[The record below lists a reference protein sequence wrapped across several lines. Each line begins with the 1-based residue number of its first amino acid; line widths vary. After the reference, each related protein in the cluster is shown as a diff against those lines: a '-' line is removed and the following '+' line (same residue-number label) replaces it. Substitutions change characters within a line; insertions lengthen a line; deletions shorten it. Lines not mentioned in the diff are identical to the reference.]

1 MRPNTNIK
9 ILFQKVVADTN
20 PRMDK
25 FVLND
30 VLNTYNKTVDNKSAS
45 YHPIIWRTIMKSP
58 ITKLTAAAVIII
70 TIVFLITLFEKAA
83 TPVYALEQTIKANN
97 TIKTVHLRKFEKGQ
111 SIENNEFSDYW
122 LKYDDVGKL
131 LNLRRNE
138 HGKDGVKFTVWNEGI
153 KKTWIPQNNVLIIK
167 RLNNNT
173 AKEWEG
179 VAKGFDYEFLLRW
192 LNDQKEKGEI
202 EFKII
207 DEPAEDSD
215 FIYVK
220 ATYSGHEERIEL
232 IVDRKTKLIKKL
244 SEYRLTEQGDELDLQ
259 VEFFAHNQPIHP
271 STFDLRGI
279 PDNAK
284 IMERVEGG
292 IIVPGL
298 RVGECKFGMSK
309 DEVLKKCG
317 EPEYVNF
324 GIEGYTLDNP
334 PGQYGMRFS
343 GFWVEIVNDKV
354 NGFTVLS
361 PNYKFANGLGV
372 GDSQQKIK
380 QFFGNESRIQ
390 KFGRK
395 DFLYYADKGLMF
407 EIDKRDRTIMEIN
420 VSPIESSS
428 HIPPTSFI
436 NEHGVLID
444 KVDYPFVNDPKVI
457 GGWKSVDIVRDIDD
471 FNPAKKISSD
481 EFTVNHLIFEEGG
494 KIAHTVFPNILT
506 WTKGLVLSEETAS
519 EYIIREIDDSA
530 YMFFAWKTAYY
541 SQHHMRPDYYVLKK
555 VSVES
560 LKYQPWYG
568 EKAEIPASSYF
579 NEQGNIVDKIDYT
592 FVNDKKIIGTWN
604 TVDFVREIEDFKDPE
619 KQWEHGEEDRPYLKQ
634 LIFLPNGKTTDNQ
647 RTWTKGLI
655 FHSGKKTAGKYTIKK
670 IKGKTF
676 MFFEWKNDSYTSGYM
691 KTKYYVLK
699 KVSS

>member
-1 MRPNTNIK
+1 MRPQKDIK

-25 FVLND
+25 YVFKD
-30 VLNTYNKTVDNKSAS
+30 VLKTYNKTFDNKSAC

-58 ITKLTAAAVIII
+58 ITKLTATAAIII
-70 TIVFLITLFEKAA
+70 TAVFLMTFFEKAA
-83 TPVYALEQTIKANN
+83 APAYALEQTIKANN
-97 TIKTVHLRKFEKGQ
+97 TIRTVHLRKFEKGQ

-122 LKYDDVGKL
+122 LKYDDAGKL
-131 LNLRRNE
+131 SNLRCNE

-153 KKTWIPQNNVLIIK
+153 KKTWIPQDNVVTIT
-167 RLNNNT
+167 RLDNT
-173 AKEWEG
+173 TKEEWEDF
-179 VAKGFDYEFLLRW
+179 VDEFDYELFLKW
-192 LNDQKEKGEI
+192 LNDQVKEKEEI
-202 EFKII
+202 EFKI
-207 DEPAEDSD
+207 DEPAEDTD
-215 FIYVK
+215 FIYVE
-220 ATYSGHEERIEL
+220 ATHSPSKERIEMV
-232 IVDRKTKLIKKL
+232 VDRKTKLIKKFSKYHL
-244 SEYRLTEQGDELDLQ
+244 KEHGDELGDQ
-259 VEFFAHNQPIHP
+259 IEFLAYNQPIHP
-271 STFDLRGI
+271 SMFELRGI

-284 IMERVEGG
+284 VIDRIEGG
-292 IIVPGL
+292 TIVPGL
-298 RVGECKFGMSK
+298 RVGDYIFGMSK
-309 DEVLKKCG
+309 DELLKKCG
-317 EPEYVNF
+317 EPEYINF
-324 GIEGYTLDNP
+324 GAEGYTLENP

-343 GFWVEIVNDKV
+343 GVWVEIVNDKV

-372 GDSQQKIK
+372 GDSEQKIK
-380 QFFGNESRIQ
+380 QIFGNESFLQ
-390 KFGRK
+390 EFDRK
-395 DFLYYADKGLMF
+395 DMLYYADKGLMF

-428 HIPPTSFI
+428 HIPPTSYI

-471 FNPAKKISSD
+471 FNPAKKISGD
-481 EFTVNHLIFEEGG
+481 TFTINHLIFEEGG
-494 KIAHTVFPNILT
+494 KIPPPIKLT
-506 WTKGLVLSEETAS
+506 WTKGLVLSDETAC
-519 EYIIREIDDSA
+519 EYIIREIDGSA

-568 EKAEIPASSYF
+568 EKAEIPATSYF
-579 NEQGNIVDKIDYT
+579 NEQGNIVDKIDYP
-592 FVNDKKIIGTWN
+592 FVNDKKVIGTWKS
-604 TVDFVREIEDFKDPE
+604 VDFVREIEDFKDPE
-619 KQWEHGEEDRPYLKQ
+619 KQWEHEENRPYLKQ
-634 LIFLPNGKTTDNQ
+634 LIFLPNGKTTENF

-655 FHSGKKTAGKYTIKK
+655 FHSGKKTASKYTIKK
-670 IKGKTF
+670 IKGSTF
-676 MFFEWKNDSYTSGYM
+676 MFFEWKNDSYTIGYM